1 MANNILAT
9 KIATPYAEALLDLAK
24 SQSSIHAI
32 TSDINNLRELL
43 TSTQALTDYLNNPS
57 VRIEA
62 KREIIKKTISPQVCE
77 QTSNF
82 LLILADRNRINYL
95 EAITERYLELVYELA
110 NIKIVEV
117 ASASEISEEQQQML
131 IDKLQTMTNAKEIKL
146 LISLDASLMGGF
158 LIKTNSKIIDLTVKG
173 QLKELAKHLDSVL
186 EI

>member
-43 TSTQALTDYLNNPS
+43 NSTPSLTDYLNNPV

-62 KREIIKKTISPQVCE
+62 KLEIIKKTISPQVCE

-82 LLILADRNRINYL
+82 LLILTDRNRINYL
-95 EAITERYLELVYELA
+95 EAIAERYLELVYELA

-117 ASASEISEEQQQML
+117 TSATEMSDEQQQML

-146 LISLDASLMGGF
+146 LITLDASLMGGF
-158 LIKTNSKIIDLTVKG
+158 LVKTNSQVIDLSVKG

>member
-1 MANNILAT
+1 MATDLLGA
-9 KIATPYAEALLDLAK
+9 KIANPYAEASLDLAK

-43 TSTQALTDYLNNPS
+43 NSTQALTDYLNSPT

-62 KREIIKKTISPQVCE
+62 KCEIIKKTLSPQISE

-82 LLILADRNRINYL
+82 LLILAGRNRLNYL
-95 EAITERYLELVYELA
+95 EAIADRYLELVYELA

-117 ASASEISEEQQQML
+117 TSASEISEEQQQLL

-146 LISLDASLMGGF
+146 LITLDASLMGGF
-158 LIKTNSKIIDLTVKG
+158 LVKTNSQVIDLSVKG
-173 QLKELAKHLDSVL
+173 QLSELAKHLDTVL